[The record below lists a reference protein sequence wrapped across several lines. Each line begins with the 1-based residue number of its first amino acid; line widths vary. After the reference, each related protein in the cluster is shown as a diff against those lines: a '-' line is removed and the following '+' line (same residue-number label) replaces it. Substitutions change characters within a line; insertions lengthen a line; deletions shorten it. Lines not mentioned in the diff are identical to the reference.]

1 MFFVITIISFD
12 ENNLDGRYFNY
23 YEKVEV
29 QVEVLEEGYIIKLR
43 NWLKFRLWDLG
54 KSLDQGN
61 IRWVEEM

>member
-54 KSLDQGN
+54 KSLDQVD